1 MKTFSTKI
9 GLSIFSLA
17 KALAEAGM
25 TPLAYMLNVM
35 RDPKVGSKRRD
46 EKQRRTYGTANDLPH
61 PPLEAQCVTCGEYP
75 WGVPEEGT

>member
-1 MKTFSTKI
+1 METRVVEGTKI

-35 RDPKVGSKRRD
+35 RDPKVGPKRRD
-46 EKQRRTYGTANDLPH
+46 EKQRRTYGTANDLH
-61 PPLEAQCVTCGEYP
+61 SSTVGSSVCDV
-75 WGVPEEGT
+75 W